1 MKIAMLSDV
10 YFPRVNGVSTSIA
23 TFRRELEALGH
34 TVHVIAPDYPTAKPE
49 VGIRRMPSRYVF
61 ADPEDRMMQRH
72 ALLEL
77 TAELAEQEYD
87 ILHIQTPFVAH
98 HAGVRLARRL
108 GIPRVETYHTFFE
121 EYLYHYL
128 PILPKSLARFI
139 ARRFSALQCNDL
151 DGLVVPSEAMAERLR
166 AYGVHTPVSVIPTGI
181 DPENFLGGD
190 GQVFRSRLDIGA
202 DQPTLVHV
210 GRIAHEKNIGFLLQV
225 LDRVRRE
232 LPQVVLII
240 AGDGPAVPH
249 LKRLSRRLGL
259 SAHIRFVGYLDR
271 ERELLDCYRAGD
283 AFVFASR
290 TETQGLVLLE
300 ALALGVPVVST
311 AVMGTRDVLKPN
323 CGALIAEDD
332 LEDFSTKVLR
342 LLRDPGLRERLAAE
356 GPAYARGWS
365 ARAQAER
372 LADFYRSLVHAGPS
386 TYPATGRTG
395 SALKI

>member
-49 VGIRRMPSRYVF
+49 AGIRRMPSRYLF

-77 TAELAEQEYD
+77 TADFAEQEYD

-121 EYLYHYL
+121 EYLYHYI
-128 PILPKSLARFI
+128 PVVPKRLARFA

-151 DGLVVPSEAMAERLR
+151 DGLVVPSSAMAERLR
-166 AYGVHTPVSVIPTGI
+166 DYGVRTPLSVIPTGI
-181 DPENFLGGD
+181 DLSQFDGGD
-190 GQVFRSRLDIGA
+190 GQVFRERLDIGP
-202 DQPTLVHV
+202 DQPTLVHI
-210 GRIAHEKNIGFLLQV
+210 GRVAHEKNIGFLLRA
-225 LDRVRRE
+225 LDRVRRA

-240 AGDGPAVPH
+240 AGDGPAVRP
-249 LKRLSRRLGL
+249 LKRASHRLGL
-259 SAHIRFVGYLDR
+259 EENLRFVGYLDR

-300 ALALGVPVVST
+300 AMALGVPVVST
-311 AVMGTRDVLKPN
+311 AVMGTRDVLKPG
-323 CGALIAEDD
+323 CGALVAEED
-332 LEDFSTKVLR
+332 LADFSAKIVQLLGDAALR
-342 LLRDPGLRERLAAE
+342 AGLSEKGR
-356 GPAYARGWS
+356 AYAAQWS
-365 ARAQAER
+365 ARTQAER
-372 LADFYRSLVHAGPS
+372 LADFYRERMHAGP
-386 TYPATGRTG
+386 TTFPATGRTG
-395 SALKI
+395 SALNI

>member
-61 ADPEDRMMQRH
+61 ADPEDRMMRRH
-72 ALLEL
+72 PLLEL
-77 TAELAEQEYD
+77 TADLAEQEYD

-128 PILPKSLARFI
+128 PVLPKALARFI

-151 DGLVVPSEAMAERLR
+151 DGLVVPSESMAERLR
-166 AYGVHTPVSVIPTGI
+166 AYGVDTPISVIPTGI
-181 DPENFLGGD
+181 DLERFRGGD
-190 GQVFRSRLDIGA
+190 GQVFRGRLDIGP

-232 LPQVVLII
+232 LPRVVLII
-240 AGDGPAVPH
+240 AGGGPAAPY

-259 SAHIRFVGYLDR
+259 TEHIRFVGYLDR

-311 AVMGTRDVLKPN
+311 AIMGTRDVLKPG
-323 CGALIAEDD
+323 CGALIAEDE
-332 LEDFSTKVLR
+332 LEDFSNKVVRVLKDPALR
-342 LLRDPGLRERLAAE
+342 ARLSGE
-356 GPAYARGWS
+356 GSAYAGQWT

-372 LADFYRSLVHAGPS
+372 LVEFYHDLVHAGSS
-386 TYPATGRTG
+386 TYSVTSRTG